1 MYVCI
6 GYILH
11 TCTQVYATF
20 DTLHVGLDS
29 LSRRRGGWER
39 GGGGGVAGGGML
51 GGLRGGSEKVLF
63 YVML

>member
-39 GGGGGVAGGGML
+39 GGEDMINFAWGMWKSL
-51 GGLRGGSEKVLF
+51 LRLF
-63 YVML
+63 NSSQ